1 MTLPLPEPSPAKKAN
16 WLVRYIGVQQAYDKN
31 VLVALQQASVDALK
45 SVAKY
50 EGKDNISSKVAIYQS
65 SLVRSEI
72 RKIVRDLFQGLTPV
86 INAGASDA
94 AEAAAKAA
102 LSQDAKV
109 LELLFANP
117 KELAD
122 YKASLKQTA
131 RHGIQAMVDRVLNP
145 QWPLSTRV
153 WNSGAMASGALD
165 RKINSALARNASAV
179 DLAKLVEGDL
189 LPQHVKGG
197 KPGGTSYAAYRLAR
211 TEINNAFHA
220 QSIGQAQDSP
230 WVVDMEWHL
239 SLMHKDH
246 PGDLCE
252 SYAREQYFV
261 KADTPPKPH
270 PQCMCFV
277 TPVDTG
283 WEDFATQL
291 KAGAFDDYYEK
302 TYGSQVA

>member
-1 MTLPLPEPSPAKKAN
+1 MTQPLPSSESTQKAN
-16 WLVRYIGVQQAYDKN
+16 WLVRYIGVQQAYDKR
-31 VLVALQQASVDALK
+31 VLQALQEASIDAK
-45 SVAKY
+45 KAVAKY

-65 SLVRSEI
+65 ALVRSEI
-72 RKIVRDLFQGLTPV
+72 RKVVRSLFEGLVPV

-102 LSQDAKV
+102 LYEDSQV
-109 LELLFANP
+109 LELLFPDP
-117 KELAD
+117 KERSKF
-122 YKASLKQTA
+122 KASFKQTA
-131 RHGIQAMVDRVLNP
+131 RHGIQAMVTRILEP

-153 WNSGAMASGALD
+153 WNSGSIAAGVLD

-179 DLAKLVEGDL
+179 ELAKLVESDL

-230 WVVDMEWHL
+230 WVIEMEWHL
-239 SLMHKDH
+239 SLSH
-246 PGDLCE
+246 GEEGCLCE
-252 SYAREQYFV
+252 YYAREQYFDKDDV
-261 KADTPPKPH
+261 PPKPH
-270 PQCMCFV
+270 PQCMCYV
-277 TPVDTG
+277 TSVDTG
-283 WEDFATQL
+283 LDDFASQL

-302 TYGSQVA
+302 TYGVEAA